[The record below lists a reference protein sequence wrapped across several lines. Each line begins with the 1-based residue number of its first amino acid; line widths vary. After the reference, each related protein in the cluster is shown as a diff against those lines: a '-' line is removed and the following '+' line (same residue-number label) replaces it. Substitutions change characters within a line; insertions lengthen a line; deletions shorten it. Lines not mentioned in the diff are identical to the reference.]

1 MQNSNFYKRF
11 DDKKSKLEY
20 TYVWNNL
27 DSMDSI
33 LQGWIP
39 HRLVNILKCY
49 MKKESKKFIKNL
61 LIKWLGKVDS
71 FFFELIWKK
80 RNDDMIIWEE
90 NHGINKNQK
99 RNITSKNAFDLKQK
113 LEMITNDFLVVEKK
127 LQFMYSMKVCIHKL
141 EIFLDFLD

>member
-1 MQNSNFYKRF
+1 
-11 DDKKSKLEY
+11 
-20 TYVWNNL
+20 
-27 DSMDSI
+27 MDSI

-39 HRLVNILKCY
+39 HRLVNILKRY

-80 RNDDMIIWEE
+80 RNDNMIIWEE

-113 LEMITNDFLVVEKK
+113 LE
-127 LQFMYSMKVCIHKL
+127 
-141 EIFLDFLD
+141 